1 MFLAITSLNNFSNQ
15 RLNNQHITE
24 SIKDGYFYGALIAG
38 TQNRWFQDENGTQII
53 GTQFNVFVVECI
65 ICLK

>member
-1 MFLAITSLNNFSNQ
+1 MDISME
-15 RLNNQHITE
+15 R
-24 SIKDGYFYGALIAG
+24 KCKAG
-38 TQNRWFQDENGTQII
+38 TQNQCFQDENGTQII